1 MTHETS
7 TTKSG
12 GMGFDPEIEGELPLA
27 DPPDEFDQYTLV
39 LLYRGLNPPDLD
51 AAASELL
58 QRQHLGHLEAMKRRG
73 AILASG
79 PFSDQ
84 PDDTLRGLCI
94 YRAGLD
100 EARAM
105 AENDP
110 AVRRGRLR
118 IVAFSWYT
126 RKGALNVDA
135 G

>member
-1 MTHETS
+1 LGVEVS
-7 TTKSG
+7 PPSLG
-12 GMGFDPEIEGELPLA
+12 SDLEIEGELPVA
-27 DPPDEFDQYTLV
+27 DPPDEFDAYTLV
-39 LLYRGLNPPDLD
+39 LLYRGVTPPDLD
-51 AAASELL
+51 DAASERL

-73 AILASG
+73 ALLVSG
-79 PFSDQ
+79 PFSNQ

-100 EARAM
+100 EAKAM

-126 RKGALNVDA
+126 RKGALNVKA
-135 G
+135 E